1 MFREEIIQTEEELI
15 IKVSAEKIRKHS
27 FEKKEVYRK
36 NINSLIPDEIKNNI
50 ELVSSPSKLVSNY
63 KDENFTQT
71 GTWKYRIKKAV
82 PESSTSTQKKLTPT
96 RRKSSRRR
104 KTHETKWRWDKE
116 NQLFRI
122 KKLERMPS

>member
-15 IKVSAEKIRKHS
+15 IKVSAEKIRKYS

-36 NINSLIPDEIKNNI
+36 NINSLIPDEIRNNI
-50 ELVSSPSKLVSNY
+50 ELISSPSKLVSNY

-71 GTWKYRIKKAV
+71 GTWKYKIKKTV
-82 PESSTSTQKKLTPT
+82 PESSASTQKKLTTT

-104 KTHETKWRWDKE
+104 KTHDTK
-116 NQLFRI
+116 
-122 KKLERMPS
+122 